1 MHVTEVVM
9 SLVIV
14 ETLADSPLT
23 PESPTDT
30 DRRVLACLAERNG
43 TWRYSLLS
51 RDRLRMICTFDAPD
65 AESVRESYW
74 RGGGVFSRI
83 WAGELLKPE
92 GKPPQRHEANL
103 KVIEGSYPP
112 IGQEEWD
119 EVSRK
124 TLSCYAERGIEWIQ
138 SYLSLARTRLIC
150 ELNAPDAES
159 VREAQHRVGVPF
171 DRVWSA
177 IFIKP

>member
-1 MHVTEVVM
+1 M

-23 PESPTDT
+23 PEEPTQT
-30 DRRVLACLAERNG
+30 DHRVWACLAERNG

-51 RDRLRMICTFDAPD
+51 SDRLRMICTFDAPD
-65 AESVRESYW
+65 AEAVRESYW
-74 RGGGVFSRI
+74 KGGGVFSRI
-83 WAGELLKPE
+83 WAGELVKPDN
-92 GKPPQRHEANL
+92 PPQRNEAML
-103 KVIEGSYPP
+103 KVIEGSYSP

-124 TLSCYAERGIEWIQ
+124 TLSCYAERGIDWIQ
-138 SYLSLARTRLIC
+138 SYLSLDRTRLIC

-159 VREAQHRVGVPF
+159 IREAQHRVGVPF
-171 DRVWSA
+171 ERIWSA
-177 IFIKP
+177 MLIKP